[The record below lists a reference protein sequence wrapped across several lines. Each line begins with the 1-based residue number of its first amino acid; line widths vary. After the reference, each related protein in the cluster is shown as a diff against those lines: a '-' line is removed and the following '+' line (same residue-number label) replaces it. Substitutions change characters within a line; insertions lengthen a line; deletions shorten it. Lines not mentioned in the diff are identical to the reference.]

1 MVLDVSAAVL
11 AFDVG
16 GTTIKAE
23 VLANDLSSLASTS
36 VPTPRGPALV
46 DGLADVAATLLDSL
60 RPEIRTTVRA
70 TGLAI
75 PGIVDS
81 ERGIGV
87 YAANV
92 GLEDTPV
99 AGPLSDRI
107 GLPVALGHDA
117 TAAAD
122 AERRHGA
129 AADVV
134 DPVVV
139 AIGTGIAAVSYV
151 HGHRVTGVSGQAG
164 ELGHVVVRPDG
175 PLCGCGARGC
185 LEAVASASAVTRRYR
200 ELSGREVEGAREV
213 VARLGVD
220 PAADQA
226 WQEAIAGLAD
236 GLFAAVALLAP
247 GAVVLGGGL
256 AEAGAALLG
265 PLETRMR
272 SAAPALTVPPLL
284 LARLGSRA
292 GVVGAGLLA
301 LDLHASGT
309 LPQPVADRGDRS

>member
-1 MVLDVSAAVL
+1 MVLNASAAVL

-16 GTTIKAE
+16 GTSLKAE
-23 VLANDLSSLASTS
+23 VLADDLSSLASTS
-36 VPTPRGPALV
+36 AATPRGPALV
-46 DGLADVAATLLDSL
+46 DGLADVAATLLDGL
-60 RPEIRTTVRA
+60 HPEIRATVRA
-70 TGLAI
+70 AGLAI
-75 PGIVDS
+75 PGIVDA

-92 GLEDTPV
+92 GLEETPI

-107 GLPVALGHDA
+107 GLPVALGHDV

-129 AADVV
+129 AADIV

-151 HGHRVTGVSGQAG
+151 HGRRVAGVTGQAG
-164 ELGHVVVRPDG
+164 ELGHLVVRATG
-175 PLCGCGARGC
+175 PVCGCGARGC
-185 LEAVASASAVTRRYR
+185 LEAVASAAAVARRYR

-213 VARLGVD
+213 VARLGAD
-220 PAADQA
+220 TAADQA

-236 GLFAAVALLAP
+236 GLSAAVALLAP

-256 AEAGAALLG
+256 AGAGAALLN
-265 PLETRMR
+265 PLEARMR
-272 SAAPALTVPPLL
+272 SAARALAVPPLL
-284 LARLGSRA
+284 LAKLGSRA

-301 LDLHASGT
+301 LDLHPMGRPS
-309 LPQPVADRGDRS
+309 QPLVEQSQRS